1 MHEAALELF
10 EERGYARVTAAEVA
24 ERAGLTERTFFRHFA
39 DKREVLFDGNEL
51 GGLLAAA
58 VADAP
63 EQAAPVEAV
72 VAGLEAVAAVFE
84 DRREAVARRARVV
97 EAHPELRER
106 ELAKLA
112 SWSKALEGVLVGRG
126 QPEPDAML
134 LAEVSVAVFRVAY
147 RRWLDGGIERE
158 LAAIIRETLAGL
170 GGLFAHTAPGPRD
183 LSAARAGAARR
194 GDR

>member
-1 MHEAALELF
+1 MELF

-84 DRREAVARRARVV
+84 GRREAVARRARVV

-158 LAAIIRETLAGL
+158 FAAIIRETLAGL
-170 GGLFAHTAPGPRD
+170 GGLFAYTAPEPRD